1 MAKLA
6 ASEAATAISHQV
18 SPGPMGV
25 ALSPAAHRVPP
36 LSFPGVGD
44 FSLLVLFSLLGHP
57 DPGRHGV
64 RDGDASRAVLSRR
77 PHHRD
82 LRGHQRNPE
91 TGDRGAPAAE
101 LPELSP
107 LGGQPARGPRRRTG
121 RASWLSFEAW
131 SHHKGTSLILNPPS
145 QTGGTSVS
153 GRGKAGR
160 CDP

>member
-91 TGDRGAPAAE
+91 TGDRGGTCCGATGAEPFGGPAC
-101 LPELSP
+101 PW
-107 LGGQPARGPRRRTG
+107 T
-121 RASWLSFEAW
+121 EA
-131 SHHKGTSLILNPPS
+131 KDRQSL
-145 QTGGTSVS
+145 V
-153 GRGKAGR
+153 A
-160 CDP
+160 